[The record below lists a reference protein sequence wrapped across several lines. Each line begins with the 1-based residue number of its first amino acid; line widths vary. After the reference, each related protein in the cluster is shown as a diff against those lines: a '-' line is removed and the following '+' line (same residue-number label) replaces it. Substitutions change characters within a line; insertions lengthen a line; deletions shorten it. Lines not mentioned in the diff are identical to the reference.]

1 MTDLDHTRSSE
12 TDASSTSVPAPD
24 SSTVG
29 TSELSS
35 EILAVERRNLFTL
48 SAHYVSL
55 RLGWI
60 FKTETVIMPAFMDA
74 ISGAGWLR
82 GCLPVVNRIS
92 SSLPPLFYAPHLKA
106 APKKKTLLSLA
117 TLSMAIPFCLLA
129 VTWLVVWQPDSSTV
143 SNLPGWLPALFL
155 ACYGIVF
162 VATGLQRLA
171 WATLQGK
178 LIRANRRGR
187 LMAISGLVGSVISV
201 TAVLLLIPDWLNRP
215 DGGFAWI
222 FLMTA
227 AGFVVAGGLAAC
239 VSEPAD
245 LPESDKG
252 PDRGPGKDGEQTT
265 SPGRRPIEL
274 LLDAWDLFR
283 SNRPFRRIACVAM
296 LFISIQLAFPH
307 FQTLGRTT
315 LSDAQREQGS
325 YLMHW
330 LVAQN
335 IGFGVG
341 TLLLGSLAD
350 LCGNRLAIRIEIFL
364 LASVPLLA
372 LLPAEAYGGHYWII
386 FSLLGLTPLTF
397 RTISNYVL
405 ELAPPSEHPRYIAT
419 LNLAMIV
426 PFFASPAVGW
436 TIDEFGFEAVF
447 ISIAVLVT
455 CGGLL
460 TFTMA
465 EPRRNEHLQES
476 TPFESNSN
484 VDSKRD

>member
-1 MTDLDHTRSSE
+1 MTDLDHSRSSE
-12 TDASSTSVPAPD
+12 ADASSTSGPDPD

-35 EILAVERRNLFTL
+35 EIQAVERRNLFTL
-48 SAHYVSL
+48 AAHYISL

-92 SSLPPLFYAPHLKA
+92 SSLPPLFYAPQLKA
-106 APKKKTLLSLA
+106 APRKKTLLSLA

-129 VTWLVVWQPDSSTV
+129 VTWLAVWQPDSNSV

-178 LIRANRRGR
+178 LIRSNRRGR

-245 LPESDKG
+245 LPDS
-252 PDRGPGKDGEQTT
+252 EQAT
-265 SPGRRPIEL
+265 SPGRRPGEL

-283 SNRPFRRIACVAM
+283 TNRPFRRIACVAM

-372 LLPAEAYGGHYWII
+372 LLPAESFGGHYWII

-419 LNLAMIV
+419 LNLAMTV

-436 TIDEFGFEAVF
+436 TIDELGFQAVF
-447 ISIAVLVT
+447 ISIAAIVT

-484 VDSKRD
+484 VNSKRD